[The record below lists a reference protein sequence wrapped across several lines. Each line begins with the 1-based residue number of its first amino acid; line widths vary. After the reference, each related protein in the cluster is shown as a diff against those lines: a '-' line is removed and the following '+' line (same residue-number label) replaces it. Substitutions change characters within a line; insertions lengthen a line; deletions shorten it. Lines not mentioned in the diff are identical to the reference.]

1 FLPSLAIGGALRRRG
16 HRVWLVANPFYASRA
31 RHAGVDMVPAGEP
44 VDLYA
49 RLEENPA
56 YGDPAHA
63 TALLRDLVAPDT
75 TATYPVGRELLRKH
89 PIDVVIAGDAA
100 FGALWAAAECGVPSA
115 LVQASPVLWMSWAAP
130 LVFADSK
137 LAARFARPLSALAP
151 RALGFVM
158 TRFLHP

>member
-1 FLPSLAIGGALRRRG
+1 MNCVVSSFGSAGDFLPSLAIGGALRRRG

-75 TATYPVGRELLRKH
+75 TAT
-89 PIDVVIAGDAA
+89 
-100 FGALWAAAECGVPSA
+100 CSA
-115 LVQASPVLWMSWAAP
+115 T
-130 LVFADSK
+130 
-137 LAARFARPLSALAP
+137 
-151 RALGFVM
+151 
-158 TRFLHP
+158 TRSTS